1 MAEVTDSFP
10 ELVSVYR
17 VSGSKI
23 NQMSQTLAN
32 IKRNSEQT
40 GHSRTDS
47 LSRNLSGGS
56 GPRAWYPQNSRS
68 NAWRHPNVIHKLE
81 KWGNGESGEANGKS
95 EQAKSKFPNNLT
107 CNDVGT
113 NPCMNDKSGQ
123 CKDDDDDDELVDSN
137 SDTVYDSDD
146 DLDLDDAEESHEAR
160 KKSQWFVAFFDVSDS
175 LTIEEINSQA
185 RQWHCPACQ
194 GGIGAIK
201 WYPGLLALMNHAKT
215 IKARRARLHRTFAE
229 TLEEELRRRNVSITV
244 AGGVYGRWEGLDKQV
259 KDHEIVWPP
268 MVVTMNT
275 RYEQDE
281 NSKWSGMGNQEL
293 LDCFSEYAASKAR
306 HSYGPQ
312 GHRGMSVLIFEA
324 STTGYLE
331 AVRLH
336 KHFKEQGRD
345 REAWNK
351 CQNPFVQGGKRRLY
365 GYLASMEDMN
375 IFNRHCGGKS
385 KLKFEMRS
393 YQEMVESK
401 IKNINDD
408 NQLVYYFKKQAA
420 KEQIKSQ
427 ALEASLSKV
436 SQKLRQTVEE
446 NRLVRERSKI
456 QHEEKKEEMDAQE
469 QFFLDQIQVIQQA
482 IDAKE
487 EKFEKLQ
494 QEKREKEIQFCADF
508 AEREDYKQSVERI
521 SSFTR
526 LQDKHMRK
534 FEAERDKLA
543 KIHEDKKLALKKKLW
558 QEEVKLEKEF
568 ENEMTKLMD
577 KFTSG
582 QCEEENG
589 RQK

>member
-56 GPRAWYPQNSRS
+56 GPRAWYPQNSSS
-68 NAWRHPNVIHKLE
+68 NAWGHPNVIHKLA

-95 EQAKSKFPNNLT
+95 QQAKSNFPNNLT
-107 CNDVGT
+107 CSEV
-113 NPCMNDKSGQ
+113 
-123 CKDDDDDDELVDSN
+123 
-137 SDTVYDSDD
+137 
-146 DLDLDDAEESHEAR
+146 
-160 KKSQWFVAFFDVSDS
+160 DS

-194 GGIGAIK
+194 GGTGAIN
-201 WYPGLLALMNHAKT
+201 WYPGLLALMNHART
-215 IKARRARLHRTFAE
+215 IKARRARLHRLFAE
-229 TLEEELRRRNVSITV
+229 TLEEELRRRNVSITM
-244 AGGVYGRWEGLDKQV
+244 AGEVYGRWEGLDKQV

-268 MVVTMNT
+268 MVVIMNT

-306 HSYGPQ
+306 HSYCPQ

-324 STTGYLE
+324 STAGYLE

-351 CQNPFVQGGKRRLY
+351 CQNPFVQGGKRQLY

-446 NRLVRERSKI
+446 NRLVRERTKI

-469 QFFLDQIQVIQQA
+469 QFFLGQIQVIQQA

-487 EKFEKLQ
+487 DKFEKLQ
-494 QEKREKEIQFCADF
+494 QEKRENEIQFCADF
-508 AEREDYKQSVERI
+508 AKREDYKQSVERI

-526 LQDKHMRK
+526 LQDKQMRK

-543 KIHEDKKLALKKKLW
+543 KIHEDKKLGLKKKLW
-558 QEEVKLEKEF
+558 QEEVELEKEF

-589 RQK
+589 HQK